1 MGASTLTT
9 FDALMK
15 RRYPQSRVNDLTLAE
30 RPLLAMLTKDPSF
43 SGSAMSIPLIQT
55 NPQGVA
61 ALDLNTAQTNATNVV
76 PKNFLITVGD
86 YFGSVSIG
94 SKVILAS
101 RDNPGAFLSNQK
113 VEMDGVI
120 NTCSD
125 SLHKH
130 VWGNGGGALGQRK
143 SISSNTV
150 TLTDPSTVYAFD
162 EGMTVV
168 ASGDGDGSAGTETLR
183 TGSTTVASK
192 DPENGTITLTNAG
205 SITLFADNDYLFRQG
220 DFLGTSGAGIIKGVQ
235 AYIVASSASV
245 PTLFGMTRT
254 SNPIKLA
261 GCRIGSSDLTGRT
274 TEERIKKLGARMTGY
289 YKMKMFDKGFLNP
302 EDWQDLEI
310 SLNARGIRPTQ
321 DESTKFGFMSL
332 KVTAGGQTVDI
343 ISDFACPKGTFFGL
357 RMGTWKLWSML
368 DLVHT
373 VNGDGLTLLRKGTTN
388 DYEFRVESFP
398 QLACD
403 APGWNGRCPV

>member
-9 FDALMK
+9 YDSLLK
-15 RRYPQSRVNDLTLAE
+15 RRYPQSKVNDLTVAE
-30 RPLLAMLTKDPSF
+30 RPLLAMLTKDTSF

-101 RDNPGAFLSNQK
+101 RDNPGAFLSNK
-113 VEMDGVI
+113 TVEMNGI
-120 NTCSD
+120 IETASD
-125 SLHKH
+125 SMHKH

-143 SISSNTV
+143 SISTNTV
-150 TLTDPSTVYAFD
+150 TLVDPATVYAFD

-168 ASGDGDGSAGTETLR
+168 ASGDGDGSAGTENLR

-192 DPENGTITLTNAG
+192 DPENGTITLTSAAG
-205 SITLFADNDYLFRQG
+205 ITSFADNDYLFRQG
-220 DFLGTSGAGIIKGVQ
+220 DFFGSSGAGIIKGVQ

-274 TEERIKKLGARMTGY
+274 TEERIKKLGARMVGY
-289 YKMKMFDKGFLNP
+289 YKMKMFDKGFMNP

-310 SLNARGIRPTQ
+310 SLNARGIRALEDT
-321 DESTKFGFMSL
+321 STKFGFMSL
-332 KVTAGGQTVDI
+332 RVTAGGQNVDI
-343 ISDFACPKGTFFGL
+343 IPDYGCPKGTFFGL

-368 DLVHT
+368 DLIHT
-373 VNGDGLTLLRKGTTN
+373 VNGDGLTILRKSTTN
-388 DYEFRVESFP
+388 DYEFRIEGFP

-403 APGWNGRCPV
+403 APGWNGRVPV